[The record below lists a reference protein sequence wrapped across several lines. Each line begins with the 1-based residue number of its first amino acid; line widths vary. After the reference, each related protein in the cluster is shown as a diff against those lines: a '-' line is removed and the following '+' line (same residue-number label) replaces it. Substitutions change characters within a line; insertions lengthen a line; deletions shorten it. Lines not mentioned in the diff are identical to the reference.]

1 MTDIEKRYFS
11 VIGNLPTGWTFKRN
25 DSLYEERKEF
35 CDESESVNNLLSVSE
50 YYGVA
55 KRSEKV
61 EDGDIVSRAETLDG
75 YRRCFKNDFVM
86 NYMLAWKGAQ
96 ATSELDGVV
105 SPSYAVFK
113 PRGGILPR
121 YANYLFRTKLY
132 CGLFEVNSTGI
143 IKSRLRLYPKAFL
156 KINAIVPPLLE
167 QQSIIDYL
175 DKKCSTIDEA
185 IARHKQIIEKLEE
198 YRSIQISS
206 MATKGINPDSPLRV
220 SGTDW
225 YGKIPKNWEIKRFKY
240 VAEVKSNLVDPRPYM
255 ALNQIGPDLIEKNSG
270 RLVGSRTVEEA
281 GVISGNHL
289 FHAGQIL
296 YSKVRPALNKVVI
309 APFDGLC
316 SADMYPIETSMDA
329 EYLKYLMLSKPFAE
343 QVRIIAMIRVKMP
356 KINQD
361 ELGDVLCVVPPMD
374 QQKEIASSIT
384 EMCNQIEAV
393 ISRHNEIIE
402 KLEEYRKSIIY
413 NAVTGKIDCRE
424 VV

>member
-167 QQSIIDYL
+167 QQSIVSYL
-175 DKKCSTIDEA
+175 DKKCATIDEA
-185 IARHKQIIEKLEE
+185 IAKRRQIIEKLEE
-198 YRSIQISS
+198 YRDVRIKQLVRDSFGLKSPSYVRIKYVVSNIYSGSPCLDDNNIEAKFPIYGGGKSMGYTSQYNVEDCILIGRVGANCGCVTRIKGKAWATDNALIIKPTINADYLSHVLESTNLRTNDESSAQPLVTGGKIKNTSIPLFFDESIQKKIVLKVDKLNSDIDSIISS
-206 MATKGINPDSPLRV
+206 SQ
-220 SGTDW
+220 
-225 YGKIPKNWEIKRFKY
+225 E
-240 VAEVKSNLVDPRPYM
+240 
-255 ALNQIGPDLIEKNSG
+255 LI
-270 RLVGSRTVEEA
+270 
-281 GVISGNHL
+281 
-289 FHAGQIL
+289 
-296 YSKVRPALNKVVI
+296 
-309 APFDGLC
+309 
-316 SADMYPIETSMDA
+316 M
-329 EYLKYLMLSKPFAE
+329 
-343 QVRIIAMIRVKMP
+343 
-356 KINQD
+356 
-361 ELGDVLCVVPPMD
+361 
-374 QQKEIASSIT
+374 
-384 EMCNQIEAV
+384 
-393 ISRHNEIIE
+393 
-402 KLEEYRKSIIY
+402 KLIEYRKSIIY

-424 VV
+424 AK